1 MAKKSKKQKSGVGTL
16 ILLLFAS
23 LILMI
28 VTGYLAVCGYMGMG
42 TGEMPSVFGTSL
54 YVVQN
59 DVDRVPS
66 GSAIITDRTA
76 SGFEV
81 GDPIVFYNP
90 ALETDNKIMFQYI
103 SEIDGDIYKTVN
115 AANEN
120 PVDVSGNMLRG
131 LAVSFTPFVGTVL
144 TFAQTTTGTII
155 FIVVTIILIA
165 LFIYAFYQLFFGR
178 RKRKKAA
185 SGEGR
190 AGADSPESVSGPQ
203 KAAVSGIS
211 PGKSLA
217 RPVLYHRNSPG
228 TVFLGNDALLEYLLE
243 GAGIFRE
250 TVGFQHQNHLRGR
263 PGRRYLGYGML
274 PGQAG
279 ARPSA
284 ESGKKRRGPDFHA
297 LRQHGSLGK
306 YGKNQ
311 PVHVRGGKRLSHCGE
326 KFGQPHPDV
335 GHPL

>member
-103 SEIDGDIYKTVN
+103 SEIDGDTYKTVN
-115 AANEN
+115 ASNEN

-178 RKRKKAA
+178 RKRKKAMNNGLLDQDDDFEDDEIDARDEQEAHEEFVREYNKAKNKKAGKSASRHIIPDA
-185 SGEGR
+185 SGSEKSKN
-190 AGADSPESVSGPQ
+190 DSDSASYIYTLTCSEEDAEALLSIIQKIIKKLSVS
-203 KAAVSGIS
+203 V
-211 PGKSLA
+211 
-217 RPVLYHRNSPG
+217 
-228 TVFLGNDALLEYLLE
+228 
-243 GAGIFRE
+243 
-250 TVGFQHQNHLRGR
+250 
-263 PGRRYLGYGML
+263 
-274 PGQAG
+274 
-279 ARPSA
+279 SA
-284 ESGKKRRGPDFHA
+284 EISIFGDEIEISGERKDVDK
-297 LRQHGSLGK
+297 
-306 YGKNQ
+306 
-311 PVHVRGGKRLSHCGE
+311 VLSTFE
-326 KFGQPHPDV
+326 KV
-335 GHPL
+335 MERMS

>member
-1 MAKKSKKQKSGVGTL
+1 MAKDSKKQKSGVGTL

-76 SGFEV
+76 SNFQV
-81 GDPIVFYNP
+81 SDPVVFYNP

-103 SEIDGDIYKTVN
+103 SEIDGDTFRTVN
-115 AANEN
+115 AAGEN
-120 PVDVSGNMLRG
+120 PIDVSESMLRG
-131 LAVSFTPFVGTVL
+131 RAVSFTPFVGTVL
-144 TFAQTTTGTII
+144 SFAHTTQGTVI

-185 SGEGR
+185 DGFIEDSDEFEDEELDARDEKEAHEEFVREYNKAKNKKAKSGKSSSRHIVG
-190 AGADSPESVSGPQ
+190 DSSRSAKKEKGKESSSYTYTVSCSEEDAETLLSIMQKIIKKLNLPVNAEISIFGDEIEVSGDHDNVT
-203 KAAVSGIS
+203 KVVS
-211 PGKSLA
+211 
-217 RPVLYHRNSPG
+217 
-228 TVFLGNDALLEYLLE
+228 TF
-243 GAGIFRE
+243 
-250 TVGFQHQNHLRGR
+250 
-263 PGRRYLGYGML
+263 
-274 PGQAG
+274 
-279 ARPSA
+279 
-284 ESGKKRRGPDFHA
+284 
-297 LRQHGSLGK
+297 
-306 YGKNQ
+306 
-311 PVHVRGGKRLSHCGE
+311 E
-326 KFGQPHPDV
+326 KV
-335 GHPL
+335 MERMS